1 MALSGSTQSRQGELT
16 MVELQHRAVPT
27 PALTAFNAAHPAA
40 AVADFSSP
48 EFHPVKQ
55 AVKADLN
62 ADQGGLC
69 VYCEKPL
76 APTEGQVEHIKPK
89 AGANAHPHLCFTYTN
104 YAHSCT
110 NPKTCGPKK
119 KNGLLPIEPGPGCNT
134 LFALSTDGT
143 IEPIAGLTKA
153 QQHTVRQTRDM
164 LGLNADSNLVDERK
178 RWLAHAIAV
187 LQQAPNDI
195 QDFLQAAPYRY
206 MLATAL

>member
-1 MALSGSTQSRQGELT
+1 
-16 MVELQHRAVPT
+16 MVELQHRALPT
-27 PALTAFNAAHPAA
+27 PALSAFNAAQPTAT
-40 AVADFSSP
+40 VADFNSRA
-48 EFHPVKQ
+48 FQPVKA

-76 APTEGQVEHIKPK
+76 TPTEGQVEHIKPK

-164 LGLNADSNLVDERK
+164 LGLNADANLVDERQ

-195 QDFLQAAPYRY
+195 QDFLHAAPYRY